1 MEVLGGTKIV
11 PSLSV
16 SEAEQKKMGNG
27 RSVNEQVQK
36 VPVLAASEV
45 MALDREEVLL
55 RVDRQWVLRG
65 RRLWPVPQ
73 LASLPPLELAVSCTT
88 KPKRI
93 GWGKFVDGIV
103 TEESPP
109 SNRQFRG

>member
-1 MEVLGGTKIV
+1 
-11 PSLSV
+11 
-16 SEAEQKKMGNG
+16 MGNV

-36 VPVLAASEV
+36 VPVLTASEV
-45 MALDREEVLL
+45 MALDREEVLI

-73 LASLPPLELAVSCTT
+73 LACLPPLELAVSCTT

-93 GWGKFVDGIV
+93 GWGRFVEGV
-103 TEESPP
+103 VAQEQPP
-109 SNRQFRG
+109 SERQFRG